1 MHSYKL
7 ALSSAARFGSRHG
20 VSGYAYNSLKD
31 GCPQSVTTESHTTK
45 APFSFPPGAL
55 VIAIDAM
62 GGDHGPAVTVAGAAI
77 ALAERSELFFQ
88 LHGDGALIEAE
99 LARQPALKARC
110 AVVHTDQFVTMDE
123 KPAQAIR
130 RRNTSLANAIH
141 AVKSG
146 DARAIISSGNTGAL
160 MALGKMILKMMTDDL
175 ERPAIGC
182 SWPNKNGFGTVLDVG
197 ANVTSDAH
205 QLIEFALMG
214 AAFHRALRGVERPTI
229 GLLNIGS
236 EDVKGHDDVREAHQ
250 LLKDNT
256 LGLNYKGFVEGTDL
270 CKGTVDVV
278 VTDGFTGNVA
288 LKTAEGTAR
297 FIKDLMKE
305 AFKSSP
311 LAMLGAALA
320 GSALKAMARR
330 IDPGAG
336 NGGPLL
342 GLKGIV
348 IKSHGSADARSFAN
362 AIRVG
367 VSLAASNYERDIAQA
382 LALFSQTVAGGTAL
396 AGAGAKADIQ
406 EMQVQGLAP
415 TGTAGG

>member
-1 MHSYKL
+1 MLTDSK
-7 ALSSAARFGSRHG
+7 SAQA
-20 VSGYAYNSLKD
+20 
-31 GCPQSVTTESHTTK
+31 
-45 APFSFPPGAL
+45 APIPVGAL

-77 ALAERSELFFQ
+77 ALGDRPELFFQ
-88 LHGDGALIEAE
+88 LHGDSAKIAVE
-99 LARQPALKARC
+99 LARLPALQARS
-110 AVVHTDQFVTMDE
+110 VVIHTDQFVAMDE

-146 DARAIISSGNTGAL
+146 EARAVISAGNTGAL
-160 MALGKMILKMMTDDL
+160 MALSKMILKMLTADL

-182 SWPNKNGFGTVLDVG
+182 SWPNRRGFGTVLDVG

-214 AAFHRALRGVERPTI
+214 AAFHRALRGTEKPSI

-250 LLKDNT
+250 LLRDNT
-256 LGLNYKGFVEGTDL
+256 LGLNYHGFVEGTDL
-270 CKGTVDVV
+270 CDGTVDVI
-278 VTDGFTGNVA
+278 VTDGFTGNIA

-297 FIKDLMKE
+297 FIKDLLKD

-311 LAMLGAALA
+311 LAMLGALLA

-348 IKSHGSADARSFAN
+348 IKSHGGADARAFSN
-362 AIRVG
+362 AIKVG
-367 VSLAASNYERDIAQA
+367 VSLAASSYEKDIAAA
-382 LALFSQTVAGGTAL
+382 LARFSESVAEHPASLAAPAVDTNITAVAG
-396 AGAGAKADIQ
+396 Q
-406 EMQVQGLAP
+406 
-415 TGTAGG
+415 

>member
-1 MHSYKL
+1 
-7 ALSSAARFGSRHG
+7 
-20 VSGYAYNSLKD
+20 V
-31 GCPQSVTTESHTTK
+31 PTESQSATVLPG
-45 APFSFPPGAL
+45 APKDAL

-77 ALAERSELFFQ
+77 ALGDRPDLYFQ
-88 LHGDGALIEAE
+88 LHGDSAKIEAE
-99 LARQPALKARC
+99 LARHPSLKARST
-110 AVVHTDQFVTMDE
+110 VVHTDQFVAMDE

-141 AVKSG
+141 AVKG
-146 DARAIISSGNTGAL
+146 GPARAVVSAGNTGAL
-160 MALGKMILKMMTDDL
+160 MALSKMILKMMTDDL

-182 SWPNKNGFGTVLDVG
+182 SWPTRNGFSTVLDVG
-197 ANVTSDAH
+197 ANVTSDAR

-214 AAFHRALRGVERPTI
+214 AAFHRALRGTESPTI

-236 EDVKGHDDVREAHQ
+236 EDVKGHDDVREAHH
-250 LLKDNT
+250 LLKENT
-256 LGLNYKGFVEGTDL
+256 LGLNYYGFVEGTDL
-270 CKGTVDVV
+270 CGGTVDVV

-311 LAMLGAALA
+311 LAMLGALLA
-320 GSALKAMARR
+320 GGALKAMARR

-348 IKSHGSADARSFAN
+348 IKSHGGADARAFAN

-367 VSLAASNYERDIAQA
+367 VSLAASAYERDIAAA
-382 LALFSQTVAGGTAL
+382 LARFAQSVGNGRAAL
-396 AGAGAKADIQ
+396 AGTATDTDIADSH
-406 EMQVQGLAP
+406 VRGLTP
-415 TGTAGG
+415 TGTVGG